1 MVFGDIFCC
10 YPFSLDFVQRVGP
23 GTSTQGLHSC
33 IALLSVRVSSLCS
46 PGPSLCLTKHGI
58 RAFVFLFEFFIAQK
72 SSMHRIRERG
82 VGVWIWEEISRNG
95 FGYVINFAMDTKFT
109 PNGFL
114 RSRQLRALLAL
125 AIYTLLP
132 LRIMTSTL
140 VAVYFA
146 SCSIAKHEHPRMVSF
161 SAASFSALHL
171 HLDT

>member
-33 IALLSVRVSSLCS
+33 IPLLSVRVSSLCS

-82 VGVWIWEEISRNG
+82 VCMDMEGISRNG
-95 FGYVINFAMDTKFT
+95 FGYVINFAMDSPTFSST
-109 PNGFL
+109 S
-114 RSRQLRALLAL
+114 RSACFDDLHASTSAHHDVYTGTSISHHAAL
-125 AIYTLLP
+125 
-132 LRIMTSTL
+132 
-140 VAVYFA
+140 
-146 SCSIAKHEHPRMVSF
+146 KHEHPRMSSF
-161 SAASFSALHL
+161 SVASFSTLHSSFRYL
-171 HLDT
+171 RSLYIIS